1 MNRIITEERLTTLL
15 HKENML
21 SKIEIPDNVN
31 PFEAVVTEEELSQ
44 YEPVQI
50 KINSVMKKLQQSRV
64 DWQSKPRKKS
74 GFNKFQNFKY
84 FVLKDILPTVNEIF
98 NKNGLYSQYNLTK
111 DYAELII
118 TDSSTGD
125 YLTYRIPVQKLDNPT
140 MQNIGAIN
148 TYSKRYLYMNALEI
162 EEDEDELNSQD
173 LDKSEEVKQTKV
185 SKEELIKKISE
196 ALGETKLNT
205 WLKTSKKE
213 KIEDFTVEELSKVWN
228 SYSKNI
234 KK

>member
-1 MNRIITEERLTTLL
+1 MNRIITEERLKMLL
-15 HKENML
+15 HKENMF
-21 SKIEIPDNVN
+21 SKVEIVDVN
-31 PFEAVVTEEELSQ
+31 PFEVTVTEEELSQ

-50 KINSVMKKLQQSRV
+50 KINSVMKKLQKSRV

-118 TDSSTGD
+118 TDSTTGD
-125 YLTYRIPVQKLDNPT
+125 YLIYKIPVQKLDNPT

-162 EEDEDELNSQD
+162 EEDEDELDSQD
-173 LDKSEEVKQTKV
+173 LKKTEEVKPTKL

-228 SYSKNI
+228 NYSKNI

>member
-21 SKIEIPDNVN
+21 SKIEILDNVN
-31 PFEAVVTEEELSQ
+31 PFEATVTEEELSQ
-44 YEPVQI
+44 YEPVKI
-50 KINSVMKKLQQSRV
+50 KINSVMKKLQKSRV

-162 EEDEDELNSQD
+162 EEDEDELDSQD
-173 LDKSEEVKQTKV
+173 LDKPVKKE

-196 ALGETKLNT
+196 ALGEAKLNT

>member
-1 MNRIITEERLTTLL
+1 MNRIITEERLKTLL
-15 HKENML
+15 HKENMF
-21 SKIEIPDNVN
+21 SKVEIVDVN
-31 PFEAVVTEEELSQ
+31 PFEVTVTEEELNQ

-50 KINSVMKKLQQSRV
+50 KINSVMKKLQKSRV

-118 TDSSTGD
+118 TDSTTGD
-125 YLTYRIPVQKLDNPT
+125 YLTYKIPVQKLDNPT

-162 EEDEDELNSQD
+162 EEDEDELDSQD
-173 LDKSEEVKQTKV
+173 LDKSVNKE

-196 ALGETKLNT
+196 ALGEAKLNT

>member
-1 MNRIITEERLTTLL
+1 MNRIITEERLKTLL
-15 HKENML
+15 HKENMF
-21 SKIEIPDNVN
+21 SKVDSVGEVN
-31 PFEAVVTEEELSQ
+31 PFEVNVTEEELSQ
-44 YEPVQI
+44 YEPVKI
-50 KINSVMKKLQQSRV
+50 KINSVMKKLQKSRV

-162 EEDEDELNSQD
+162 EEDEDELDSQD
-173 LDKSEEVKQTKV
+173 LDKPVNKE

-196 ALGETKLNT
+196 ALGEAKLNT

-228 SYSKNI
+228 NYSKNI

>member
-15 HKENML
+15 QKENML

-31 PFEAVVTEEELSQ
+31 PFEATVTEEELSQ
-44 YEPVQI
+44 YEPVKI
-50 KINSVMKKLQQSRV
+50 KINSVMKKLQKSRV

-162 EEDEDELNSQD
+162 EEDEDELDSQD
-173 LDKSEEVKQTKV
+173 LDKPVNKE

-196 ALGETKLNT
+196 ALGEAKLNT

-228 SYSKNI
+228 NYSKNT

>member
-1 MNRIITEERLTTLL
+1 MNRIISEERLKTLL
-15 HKENML
+15 HKENMF
-21 SKIEIPDNVN
+21 SKVEIVDVN
-31 PFEAVVTEEELSQ
+31 PFEVTVTEEELSQ

-50 KINSVMKKLQQSRV
+50 KINSVMKKLQKSRV

-118 TDSSTGD
+118 TDSTTGD
-125 YLTYRIPVQKLDNPT
+125 YLIYKIPVQKLDNPT

-162 EEDEDELNSQD
+162 EEDEDELDSQD
-173 LDKSEEVKQTKV
+173 LDKPVKKE

-196 ALGETKLNT
+196 VLGETKLNT

-228 SYSKNI
+228 NYSKNI

>member
-1 MNRIITEERLTTLL
+1 MNRIITEERLITLL
-15 HKENML
+15 QKENML
-21 SKIEIPDNVN
+21 SKIEIVDEVN
-31 PFEAVVTEEELSQ
+31 PFEATVTEEELSQ
-44 YEPVQI
+44 YEPVKI
-50 KINSVMKKLQQSRV
+50 KVNSVMKKLQKSRV

-98 NKNGLYSQYNLTK
+98 NKNGLYSQYNPTK

-162 EEDEDELNSQD
+162 EEDEDELDSQD
-173 LDKSEEVKQTKV
+173 LDKPVNKE

-196 ALGETKLNT
+196 ALGEAKLNT

>member
-31 PFEAVVTEEELSQ
+31 PFEATVSEEELSQ
-44 YEPVQI
+44 YEPVKI
-50 KINSVMKKLQQSRV
+50 KINSVMKKLQKSRV

-162 EEDEDELNSQD
+162 EEDEDELDSQD
-173 LDKSEEVKQTKV
+173 LDKPVNKE

-196 ALGETKLNT
+196 ALGEAKLNT

>member
-21 SKIEIPDNVN
+21 SKIEIPDDIN
-31 PFEAVVTEEELSQ
+31 PFEATVSEEELSQ
-44 YEPVQI
+44 YEPVKI
-50 KINSVMKKLQQSRV
+50 KINSVMKKLQKSRV

-125 YLTYRIPVQKLDNPT
+125 YLVYKIPVQKLDNPT

-162 EEDEDELNSQD
+162 EEDEDELDSQD
-173 LDKSEEVKQTKV
+173 LDKPVNKE

-196 ALGETKLNT
+196 ALGEAKLNT

>member
-15 HKENML
+15 QKENML

-31 PFEAVVTEEELSQ
+31 PFEATVTEEELSQ
-44 YEPVQI
+44 YEPVKI
-50 KINSVMKKLQQSRV
+50 KINSVMKKLQKSRV

-125 YLTYRIPVQKLDNPT
+125 YLIYRIPVQKLDNPT

-162 EEDEDELNSQD
+162 EEDEDELDSQD
-173 LDKSEEVKQTKV
+173 LEKTEEVKPTKL

-228 SYSKNI
+228 NYSKNI

>member
-1 MNRIITEERLTTLL
+1 MNRIITEERLITLL
-15 HKENML
+15 QKENML
-21 SKIEIPDNVN
+21 SKIEIVDEVN
-31 PFEAVVTEEELSQ
+31 PFEATVSEEELSQ
-44 YEPVQI
+44 YEPVKI
-50 KINSVMKKLQQSRV
+50 KINSVMKKLQKSRV

-125 YLTYRIPVQKLDNPT
+125 YLIYRIPVQKLDNPT

-162 EEDEDELNSQD
+162 EEDEDELDSQD
-173 LDKSEEVKQTKV
+173 LDKPVNKE

-196 ALGETKLNT
+196 ALGESKLNT

>member
-1 MNRIITEERLTTLL
+1 MNRIISEERLTTLL
-15 HKENML
+15 QKENML

-31 PFEAVVTEEELSQ
+31 PFEATVTEEELSQ
-44 YEPVQI
+44 YEPVKN
-50 KINSVMKKLQQSRV
+50 KINSVMKKLQKSRV

-125 YLTYRIPVQKLDNPT
+125 YLIYKIPVQKLDNPT

-162 EEDEDELNSQD
+162 EEDEDELDSQD
-173 LDKSEEVKQTKV
+173 LDKPVKKE

-196 ALGETKLNT
+196 ALGEAKLNT

>member
-21 SKIEIPDNVN
+21 SKIEIPDDIN
-31 PFEAVVTEEELSQ
+31 PFEATVSEEELSQ
-44 YEPVQI
+44 YEPVKI
-50 KINSVMKKLQQSRV
+50 KINSVMKKLQKSRV

-162 EEDEDELNSQD
+162 EEDEDELDSQD
-173 LDKSEEVKQTKV
+173 LDKPVNKE

-196 ALGETKLNT
+196 ALGEAKLNT

-228 SYSKNI
+228 NYSKNI

>member
-15 HKENML
+15 HKEIML
-21 SKIEIPDNVN
+21 TKVEIPDNVN
-31 PFEAVVTEEELSQ
+31 PFEAVVTEEDLSQ
-44 YEPVQI
+44 YEPVEI
-50 KINSVMKKLQQSRV
+50 KINSAMKKLQKSRL
-64 DWQSKPRKKS
+64 DWQSKTLKKS
-74 GFNKFQNFKY
+74 GYNKFQNFKY

-98 NKNGLYSQYNLTK
+98 HKNGLYSQYNLTK

-118 TDSSTGD
+118 TDTATGD
-125 YLTYRIPVQKLDNPT
+125 YLSYKIPVQKLDNPT

-162 EEDEDELNSQD
+162 EEDEDELDSQD
-173 LDKSEEVKQTKV
+173 LDKTVKKE

-196 ALGETKLNT
+196 ALGEAKLNT

>member
-1 MNRIITEERLTTLL
+1 MNRIITEERLITLL
-15 HKENML
+15 QKENML
-21 SKIEIPDNVN
+21 SKIEIVDEVN
-31 PFEAVVTEEELSQ
+31 PFEATVTEEELSQ
-44 YEPVQI
+44 YEPVKI
-50 KINSVMKKLQQSRV
+50 KINSVMKKLQKSRV

-118 TDSSTGD
+118 TDNSTGD
-125 YLTYRIPVQKLDNPT
+125 YLIYKIPVQKLDNPT

-162 EEDEDELNSQD
+162 EEDEDELDSQD
-173 LDKSEEVKQTKV
+173 LDKPVKKE
-185 SKEELIKKISE
+185 SKEELIRKISE
-196 ALGETKLNT
+196 ALGEAKLNT

>member
-1 MNRIITEERLTTLL
+1 MNRIITEERLITLL
-15 HKENML
+15 QKENML
-21 SKIEIPDNVN
+21 SKIEIVDEVN
-31 PFEAVVTEEELSQ
+31 PFEATVSEEELSQ
-44 YEPVQI
+44 YEPVKI
-50 KINSVMKKLQQSRV
+50 KINSVMKKLQKSRV

-118 TDSSTGD
+118 TDSTTGD
-125 YLTYRIPVQKLDNPT
+125 YLIYKIPVQKLDNPT

-162 EEDEDELNSQD
+162 EEDEDELDSQD
-173 LDKSEEVKQTKV
+173 LDKPVKKE

-196 ALGETKLNT
+196 ALGEAKLNT

>member
-1 MNRIITEERLTTLL
+1 MNRIITEERLITLL
-15 HKENML
+15 QKENML
-21 SKIEIPDNVN
+21 SKIEIVDEVN
-31 PFEAVVTEEELSQ
+31 PFEATVSEEELSQ
-44 YEPVQI
+44 YEPVKI
-50 KINSVMKKLQQSRV
+50 KINSVMKKLQKSRV

-118 TDSSTGD
+118 TDSTTGD
-125 YLTYRIPVQKLDNPT
+125 YLIYRIPVQKLDNPT

-162 EEDEDELNSQD
+162 EEDEDELDSQD
-173 LDKSEEVKQTKV
+173 LDKPVNKE

-196 ALGETKLNT
+196 ALGESKLNT

>member
-15 HKENML
+15 QKENML

-31 PFEAVVTEEELSQ
+31 PFEATVSEEELSQ
-44 YEPVQI
+44 YEPVKI
-50 KINSVMKKLQQSRV
+50 KINSVMKKLQKSRV

-118 TDSSTGD
+118 TDSTTGD
-125 YLTYRIPVQKLDNPT
+125 YLIYRIPVQKLDNPT

-162 EEDEDELNSQD
+162 EEDEDELDSQD
-173 LDKSEEVKQTKV
+173 LDKPVNKE

-228 SYSKNI
+228 SYLKNT

>member
-15 HKENML
+15 QKENML

-31 PFEAVVTEEELSQ
+31 PFETTVTEEELSQ
-44 YEPVQI
+44 YEPVKI
-50 KINSVMKKLQQSRV
+50 KINSVMKKLQKSRV

-118 TDSSTGD
+118 TDSTTGD

-162 EEDEDELNSQD
+162 EEDEDELDSQD
-173 LDKSEEVKQTKV
+173 LDKPVNKE

-196 ALGETKLNT
+196 ALGEAKLNT

>member
-31 PFEAVVTEEELSQ
+31 PFEATVTEEELSQ
-44 YEPVQI
+44 YEPVKI
-50 KINSVMKKLQQSRV
+50 KINSVMKKLQKSRV

-162 EEDEDELNSQD
+162 EEDEDELDSQD
-173 LDKSEEVKQTKV
+173 LDKSVNKE

-196 ALGETKLNT
+196 ALGEAKLNT

-228 SYSKNI
+228 NYSKNT

>member
-21 SKIEIPDNVN
+21 SKIELPDNVN
-31 PFEAVVTEEELSQ
+31 PFEATVTEEELSQ
-44 YEPVQI
+44 YEPVKI
-50 KINSVMKKLQQSRV
+50 KINSVMKKLQKSRV

-162 EEDEDELNSQD
+162 EEDEDELDSQD
-173 LDKSEEVKQTKV
+173 LDKPVNKE

-196 ALGETKLNT
+196 ALGEVKLNT

>member
-21 SKIEIPDNVN
+21 SKIEIPDNIN
-31 PFEAVVTEEELSQ
+31 PFEATVSEEELSQ
-44 YEPVQI
+44 YEPVKI
-50 KINSVMKKLQQSRV
+50 KINSVMKKLQKSRV

-162 EEDEDELNSQD
+162 EEDEDELDSQD
-173 LDKSEEVKQTKV
+173 LDKPVKKE

-196 ALGETKLNT
+196 ALGEAKLNT

-228 SYSKNI
+228 SYSRNI

>member
-15 HKENML
+15 QKENML

-31 PFEAVVTEEELSQ
+31 PFETTVTEEELSQ
-44 YEPVQI
+44 YEPVKI
-50 KINSVMKKLQQSRV
+50 KINSVMKKLQKSRV

-118 TDSSTGD
+118 TDSTTGD

-162 EEDEDELNSQD
+162 EEDEDELDSQD
-173 LDKSEEVKQTKV
+173 LEKTVNKE

-196 ALGETKLNT
+196 ALGEAKLNT

>member
-31 PFEAVVTEEELSQ
+31 PFEATVTEEELSQ
-44 YEPVQI
+44 YEPVKI
-50 KINSVMKKLQQSRV
+50 KINSVMKKLQKSRV

-162 EEDEDELNSQD
+162 EEDEDELDSQD
-173 LDKSEEVKQTKV
+173 LDKTVKKE

-196 ALGETKLNT
+196 ALGEAKLNT

-228 SYSKNI
+228 NYSKNI

>member
-15 HKENML
+15 HKENTL

-31 PFEAVVTEEELSQ
+31 PFEATVSEEELSQ

-162 EEDEDELNSQD
+162 EEDEDELDSQD
-173 LDKSEEVKQTKV
+173 LNKPEEVKQTKV

>member
-1 MNRIITEERLTTLL
+1 MNRIITEERLITLL
-15 HKENML
+15 QKENML
-21 SKIEIPDNVN
+21 SKIEIVDEVN
-31 PFEAVVTEEELSQ
+31 PFEATVSEEELSQ
-44 YEPVQI
+44 YEPVKI
-50 KINSVMKKLQQSRV
+50 KINSVMKKLQKSRV

-162 EEDEDELNSQD
+162 EEDEDELDSQD
-173 LDKSEEVKQTKV
+173 LDKPVMKE

-196 ALGETKLNT
+196 ALGEAKLNT

>member
-21 SKIEIPDNVN
+21 SKIEIPDDIN
-31 PFEAVVTEEELSQ
+31 PFEATVSEEELSQ
-44 YEPVQI
+44 YEPVKI
-50 KINSVMKKLQQSRV
+50 KINSVMKKLQKSRV

-111 DYAELII
+111 DYAKLII

-162 EEDEDELNSQD
+162 EEDEDELDSQD
-173 LDKSEEVKQTKV
+173 LDKPVNKE

-196 ALGETKLNT
+196 ALGEAKLNT

>member
-15 HKENML
+15 QKENML
-21 SKIEIPDNVN
+21 SKIEIPDNIN
-31 PFEAVVTEEELSQ
+31 PFEATVSEEDLSQ
-44 YEPVQI
+44 YEPVKI
-50 KINSVMKKLQQSRV
+50 KVNSVMKKLQKSRV

-162 EEDEDELNSQD
+162 EEDEDELDSQD
-173 LDKSEEVKQTKV
+173 LDKPVNKE

>member
-31 PFEAVVTEEELSQ
+31 PFEATVSEEELSQ
-44 YEPVQI
+44 YESVKI
-50 KINSVMKKLQQSRV
+50 KINSVMKKLQKSRV

-162 EEDEDELNSQD
+162 EEDEDELDSQD
-173 LDKSEEVKQTKV
+173 LEKTKEAKATKL
-185 SKEELIKKISE
+185 SKEELVKNLSE
-196 ALGETKLNT
+196 VLTEKTLST
-205 WLKTSKKE
+205 LLKQNKKE
-213 KIEDFTVEELSKVWN
+213 KLEDFAEEGLEKLWN
-228 SYSKNI
+228 SYLKNT

>member
-1 MNRIITEERLTTLL
+1 MNRIITEERLITLL
-15 HKENML
+15 QKENML
-21 SKIEIPDNVN
+21 SKIEIVDEVN
-31 PFEAVVTEEELSQ
+31 PFEATVTEEELSQ
-44 YEPVQI
+44 YEPVKI
-50 KINSVMKKLQQSRV
+50 KVNSVMKKLQKSRV

-74 GFNKFQNFKY
+74 GLNKFQNFKY

-98 NKNGLYSQYNLTK
+98 NKNGLYSQYNPTK

-162 EEDEDELNSQD
+162 EEDEDELDSQD
-173 LDKSEEVKQTKV
+173 LDKPVNKE

-196 ALGETKLNT
+196 ALGEAKLNT

>member
-21 SKIEIPDNVN
+21 SKIELPDNVN

-44 YEPVQI
+44 YEPVKI
-50 KINSVMKKLQQSRV
+50 KINSVMKKLQKSRV

-162 EEDEDELNSQD
+162 EEDEDELDSQD
-173 LDKSEEVKQTKV
+173 LDKPVNKE
-185 SKEELIKKISE
+185 SKEELIKRISE
-196 ALGETKLNT
+196 ALGEAKLNT

>member
-15 HKENML
+15 QKENML
-21 SKIEIPDNVN
+21 SKIEILDDGIT
-31 PFEAVVTEEELSQ
+31 FETTVTEEELSQ
-44 YEPVQI
+44 YEPVKI
-50 KINSVMKKLQQSRV
+50 KVNSVMKKLQKSRV

-118 TDSSTGD
+118 TDSTTGD
-125 YLTYRIPVQKLDNPT
+125 YLIYRIPVQKLDNPT

-162 EEDEDELNSQD
+162 EEDEDELDSQD
-173 LDKSEEVKQTKV
+173 LDKPVNKE

-196 ALGETKLNT
+196 ALGEAKLNT

>member
-31 PFEAVVTEEELSQ
+31 PFEATVTEEELSQ
-44 YEPVQI
+44 YEPVKI
-50 KINSVMKKLQQSRV
+50 KINSVMKKLQKSRV

-118 TDSSTGD
+118 TDSTTGD
-125 YLTYRIPVQKLDNPT
+125 YLIYKIPVQKLDNPT

-162 EEDEDELNSQD
+162 EEDEDELDSQD
-173 LDKSEEVKQTKV
+173 LDKPVKKE
-185 SKEELIKKISE
+185 SKEELIRKISE
-196 ALGETKLNT
+196 ALGEAKLNT

>member
-1 MNRIITEERLTTLL
+1 MNRIITEERLITLL
-15 HKENML
+15 QKENML
-21 SKIEIPDNVN
+21 SKIEILDDGNT
-31 PFEAVVTEEELSQ
+31 FETTVTEEELSQ
-44 YEPVQI
+44 YEPVKI
-50 KINSVMKKLQQSRV
+50 KINSVMKKLQKSRV

-162 EEDEDELNSQD
+162 EEDEDELDSQD
-173 LDKSEEVKQTKV
+173 LDKPVKKE

-196 ALGETKLNT
+196 ALGEAKLNT

-213 KIEDFTVEELSKVWN
+213 KIEDFTAEELSKVWN
-228 SYSKNI
+228 NYSKNI

>member
-15 HKENML
+15 QKENML
-21 SKIEIPDNVN
+21 SKIEILDDGIT
-31 PFEAVVTEEELSQ
+31 FETTVSEEDLSQ
-44 YEPVQI
+44 YEPVKI
-50 KINSVMKKLQQSRV
+50 KINSVMKKLQKSRV

-162 EEDEDELNSQD
+162 EEDEDELDSQD
-173 LDKSEEVKQTKV
+173 LDKPVKQE

>member
-1 MNRIITEERLTTLL
+1 MNRIISEERLTTLL
-15 HKENML
+15 QKENML

-31 PFEAVVTEEELSQ
+31 PFEATVTEEELSQ
-44 YEPVQI
+44 YEPVKN
-50 KINSVMKKLQQSRV
+50 KINSVMKKLQKSRV

-125 YLTYRIPVQKLDNPT
+125 YLIYKIPVQKLDNPT

-162 EEDEDELNSQD
+162 EEDEDELDSQD
-173 LDKSEEVKQTKV
+173 LDKPVNKE

-196 ALGETKLNT
+196 ALGEAKLNT

>member
-31 PFEAVVTEEELSQ
+31 PFEATVTEEELSQ
-44 YEPVQI
+44 YEPVKI
-50 KINSVMKKLQQSRV
+50 KINSVMKKLQKSRV

-125 YLTYRIPVQKLDNPT
+125 YLIYRIPVQKLDNPT

-162 EEDEDELNSQD
+162 EEDEDELDSQD
-173 LDKSEEVKQTKV
+173 LDKPVNKE

-196 ALGETKLNT
+196 ALGESKLNT